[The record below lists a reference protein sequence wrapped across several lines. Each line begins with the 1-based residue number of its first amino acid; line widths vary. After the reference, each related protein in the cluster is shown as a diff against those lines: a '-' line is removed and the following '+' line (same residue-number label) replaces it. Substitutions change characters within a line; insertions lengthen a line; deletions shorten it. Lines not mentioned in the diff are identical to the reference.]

1 MAQVDRLAV
10 ESVGLLTQEACL
22 TPYNHCAWQHL
33 ATHLPWCKFVLPTAP
48 VNPVTLNGGMRMN
61 SWYDI
66 VGLDERSN
74 EQCHGIDE
82 SRQRIVQMLR
92 DEHEQTQLPYHRMV
106 LAGFSQGGA
115 LNLYTGLQLESKLAG
130 IVVLSGYLP
139 HAKQFQI
146 TPGLENTHIFH
157 GQYVQ
162 LDWRRFRVT

>member
-1 MAQVDRLAV
+1 LIRSSGKQKQL
-10 ESVGLLTQEACL
+10 SSQ
-22 TPYNHCAWQHL
+22 
-33 ATHLPWCKFVLPTAP
+33 LPWCKFVLPTAP

-74 EQCHGIDE
+74 EGCEGIQE
-82 SRQRIVQMLR
+82 SRSRIEAILQRER
-92 DEHEQTQLPYHRMV
+92 DELGLPYSRMV

-115 LNLYTGLQLESKLAG
+115 LGLFTGLQLGGEKAEAAAAASGDEKKKLAG

-139 HAKQFQI
+139 CDKQFRI
-146 TPGLENTHIFH
+146 TPGLEGTPVFH

-162 LDWRRFRVT
+162 SRFAGFLPRTADG